1 MILTLDVGNT
11 NIKSGL
17 FEDGKL
23 IHSWRMSS
31 VRQRTADELGIMM
44 ESFFLHAGRKTA
56 EVTGVIISSVIPSM
70 NFTIEHMCGLYFKNA
85 EVMFVGPGIK
95 TGMNIRYENP
105 KELGSDRICN
115 AVAAYRLY
123 GGPVLTV
130 DFGTATTFGVVS
142 EKGDFLG
149 GAICPGIII
158 SMDALTERTA
168 KLPRVELV
176 KPKSVI
182 GKNTANCIQAGV
194 VYGYVGQVDYIIN
207 KIQMELNE
215 PDIKVVAT
223 GGMSRFIADYSH
235 YDITI
240 NSTLTLEGLYMI
252 YKLNTAQQ

>member
-17 FEDGKL
+17 FEDGRL
-23 IHSWRMSS
+23 AHSWRMSS
-31 VRQRTADELGIMM
+31 VRQRTSDELGIMM
-44 ESFFLHAGRKTA
+44 VSFFGHINRKPE
-56 EVTGVIISSVIPSM
+56 EVTGIIISSVIPSM
-70 NFTIEHMCGLYFKNA
+70 NFTVEHMCNLYFKNA
-85 EVMFVGPGIK
+85 EPLFVGPGIK

-142 EKGDFLG
+142 DKGDFLG
-149 GAICPGIII
+149 GAICPGVII

-194 VYGYVGQVDYIIN
+194 IYGYVGQLDYIIN
-207 KIQMELNE
+207 KIQMELMD
-215 PDIKVVAT
+215 PDIKVIAT
-223 GGMSRFIADYSH
+223 GGMARLISEYSH
-235 YDITI
+235 YDIII
-240 NSTLTLEGLYMI
+240 NSTLTLEGLHMI
-252 YKLNTAQQ
+252 YRLNTQP